1 MDAHRGNKEMS
12 VRTLF
17 IASAVALALLIPSPH
32 SGAEPF
38 DAGPDRYYD
47 ASADANWQ
55 QVLGCTDEEWA
66 VVEPRLDKVL
76 ALHAEPYVPLERRWH
91 ELRHLI
97 KHDARADMIHA
108 KLQEFREARS
118 EADLYIA
125 QSEADLRQ
133 ILTVRQEATLVAMGV
148 LE

>member
-1 MDAHRGNKEMS
+1 MS

-17 IASAVALALLIPSPH
+17 IASAVALALLIPSSH

-38 DAGPDRYYD
+38 DPGPDRYYD
-47 ASADANWQ
+47 HSTDANWQ
-55 QVLGCTDEEWA
+55 EVLGCSDDEWA
-66 VVEPRLDKVL
+66 IIEPRLDKVV
-76 ALHAEPYVPLERRWH
+76 ALHGQPDAPLEQRWH

-97 KHDARADMIHA
+97 KHDARADLIHY
-108 KLQEFREARS
+108 KLQEFREARA
-118 EADLYIA
+118 EAELCLA
-125 QSEADLRQ
+125 QAEADLRQ